1 MSGNANTG
9 RSLIFVLTVLSVLT
23 SVGFGAP
30 GKSQTTFTTGGVTQ
44 DVFNY
49 RPANFSD
56 GPLLIV
62 MHGLG
67 RNADGY
73 RDYAVPLADRF
84 GLFVAAPLFDT
95 NRFPSAAYQRGNV
108 LKDGQPQPKDA
119 WTYSRV
125 AELARELRRRE
136 SDARRPLY
144 LIGHS
149 AGGQFLTRYAA
160 FLPGDATRIVAANPG
175 SHLFPTRDLPFPY
188 GFGGLPDEL
197 GNDDAIKRY
206 LAAQLTLLLGTAD
219 IEKKDLDLSATAM
232 KQGATRLE
240 RGRNCFALARDVA
253 KKNGWP
259 LNWRLVEVP
268 GVGHSGEKMF
278 AAPQAAEA
286 LFGNEHPVKTVAV
299 SYSLDDDGQAVVPLG
314 LNRITARI
322 STNEHSLFV
331 NQIALRNSRETLR
344 VSQMPL
350 SQVSEEFKAAPAA
363 RRERYYAGKRLVSE
377 LKAGMTQAE
386 VLALMGRPDLPTESQ
401 AMLPTQQWQYQVG
414 RLSCL
419 IMLDF
424 IEGKLV
430 KFVFMG

>member
-1 MSGNANTG
+1 MT
-9 RSLIFVLTVLSVLT
+9 T
-23 SVGFGAP
+23 SRIQLCRGLLLAALLGLAVEGAAAP
-30 GKSQTTFTTGGVTQ
+30 GKSQTTFDAAGVAIDLFT
-44 DVFNY
+44 Y
-49 RPANFSD
+49 RPAHYSG
-56 GPLLIV
+56 GPLLV
-62 MHGLG
+62 VLHGLG

-95 NRFPSAAYQRGNV
+95 NRFPSEAYQRGNV
-108 LKDGQPQPKDA
+108 LKKGQPQPKGA

-136 SDARRPLY
+136 GDAGRPVY

-160 FLPGDATRIVAANPG
+160 FLPGDAVRIVAANPG
-175 SHLFPTRDLPFPY
+175 SHLFPTRGLPFPY

-206 LAAQLTLLLGTAD
+206 LAAPLTLRLGTAD
-219 IEKKDLDLSATAM
+219 FEKKDLDLSATAM

-253 KKNGWP
+253 KKHGWP

-286 LFGNEHPVKTVAV
+286 LFGSPP
-299 SYSLDDDGQAVVPLG
+299 VVPKG
-314 LNRITARI
+314 AR
-322 STNEHSLFV
+322 SN
-331 NQIALRNSRETLR
+331 ADR
-344 VSQMPL
+344 
-350 SQVSEEFKAAPAA
+350 
-363 RRERYYAGKRLVSE
+363 
-377 LKAGMTQAE
+377 
-386 VLALMGRPDLPTESQ
+386 
-401 AMLPTQQWQYQVG
+401 
-414 RLSCL
+414 
-419 IMLDF
+419 
-424 IEGKLV
+424 
-430 KFVFMG
+430 

>member
-1 MSGNANTG
+1 MNIVRVARRWGRIWTSWVSQAFPLPLGGEDQGEGAGGNKTADASLRVPVDWLNPLTLTLSPIRWGRGKRTARAHSHPQSSGSPRLWLPLFAAVLCLADATLGATG
-9 RSLIFVLTVLSVLT
+9 K
-23 SVGFGAP
+23 G
-30 GKSQTTFTTGGVTQ
+30 QTTFDAAGVTQ
-44 DVFNY
+44 DVFTY
-49 RPANFSD
+49 RPANFSG

-95 NRFPSAAYQRGNV
+95 KRFPSAAYQRGNV

-136 SDARRPLY
+136 GDAGRPVY

-197 GNDDAIKRY
+197 ANDDAIKRY
-206 LAAQLTLLLGTAD
+206 LAAPLTLLLGTAD
-219 IEKKDLDLSATAM
+219 LETKDLDLTATAM

-286 LFGNEHPVKTVAV
+286 LFGSPPA
-299 SYSLDDDGQAVVPLG
+299 PLNG
-314 LNRITARI
+314 VRSN
-322 STNEHSLFV
+322 
-331 NQIALRNSRETLR
+331 
-344 VSQMPL
+344 
-350 SQVSEEFKAAPAA
+350 
-363 RRERYYAGKRLVSE
+363 G
-377 LKAGMTQAE
+377 
-386 VLALMGRPDLPTESQ
+386 GR
-401 AMLPTQQWQYQVG
+401 
-414 RLSCL
+414 
-419 IMLDF
+419 
-424 IEGKLV
+424 
-430 KFVFMG
+430 